1 MLVMKWK
8 WNKVHFEA
16 IAPWA
21 NAHCE
26 LKVKQHSV
34 WSYRSLSYCSLW
46 TESETTFSLKLS
58 LLELLLIVNWK
69 WNTLSLKLSI
79 IELFIIVNWKL
90 NNIQFEAIAPWAIAH
105 CELKVKQHSVW
116 SYRSLSYCSL
126 WTESETTFS
135 LKLSLLELLFIVN
148 WKWNNIQFEAI
159 APWAIAHCELKVKQH
174 SVWSYRSLSYCSLW
188 TESETTFSL
197 KLSLLELLLIVNWK
211 WNNIQFEA
219 IAPWAIVHCELKVK
233 QHSVW
238 SYRSL
243 SYCSLSTESET
254 TFSLKLLLLEL
265 LLIVN
270 WKWNNIR
277 CEAIA
282 PCAIAHCELKV
293 KQHSVWSY
301 CSLSYCSLWTE
312 RETTFGLKLL
322 LLALLLIVAELK
334 VKQHSVWSY
343 CSLSYCSLWTESETT
358 FRWSY
363 RSLSYCSLWTES
375 ETTFR
380 LKLLLIELLLIVN
393 WKWNNI
399 QFEAIAPWAIAHCE
413 PKVKQQSVW
422 RYRSFQSYRS

>member
-1 MLVMKWK
+1 MLVKWK
-8 WNKVHFEA
+8 WNKVKFEA

-21 NAHCE
+21 IARRE
-26 LKVKQHSV
+26 MKVKQSSV
-34 WSYRSLSYCSLW
+34 WSYCSLSYCSSW
-46 TESETTFSLKLS
+46 NESETKFSLKLL
-58 LLELLLIVNWK
+58 LLELTLIVNWK
-69 WNTLSLKLSI
+69 WN
-79 IELFIIVNWKL
+79 
-90 NNIQFEAIAPWAIAH
+90 NIQYEAIAHWAIAH
-105 CELKVKQHSVW
+105 CELKVKHIKFEAIDHWAIYHCELKVKLHSVW

-174 SVWSYRSLSYCSLW
+174 SVWSYRSLSYCSL
-188 TESETTFSL
+188 
-197 KLSLLELLLIVNWK
+197 
-211 WNNIQFEA
+211 
-219 IAPWAIVHCELKVK
+219 
-233 QHSVW
+233 
-238 SYRSL
+238 
-243 SYCSLSTESET
+243 STESET

-277 CEAIA
+277 FEAIA

-301 CSLSYCSLWTE
+301 RSLSYCSLWTE

-343 CSLSYCSLWTESETT
+343 CSLSYCSLCTESETT
-358 FRWSY
+358 FS
-363 RSLSYCSLWTES
+363 
-375 ETTFR
+375 
-380 LKLLLIELLLIVN
+380 LKLLLLELLLIVN
-393 WKWNNI
+393 RKWNNS
-399 QFEAIAPWAIAHCE
+399 QFEDIAHFRAIAHNLKGGGESPPFSC
-413 PKVKQQSVW
+413 
-422 RYRSFQSYRS
+422 RYHSLSNRSWPEKDIILPSKALCTAYL